1 MNIDPSQ
8 ADYRS
13 SRHRYKSAFSESF
26 NVLGLAS
33 IAAASIAF
41 GTIIPAIL
49 CVAADAVYMLFVP
62 DSKWYEVRLKAK
74 FDAEVQDRLDK
85 LRGQIFPQIHSSVRD
100 QFSRLQS
107 ARDQI
112 GQQSRSEETWFREA
126 LRKLDFLM
134 EKYLQFALK
143 ESQFIKYLNSLID
156 EAYDNLNQDER
167 KKLDSL
173 VDRTSSKIKPPRN
186 TDYSQNQSPS
196 TTQGPA
202 PSEDWNNTIAQ
213 VLFSQYG
220 REIEDLKAR
229 SETEQ
234 VFATKSILDKRVEI
248 LTKRQ
253 EFVERIVQILN
264 NLRHQMQLMTDTFGL
279 INDEIRARSPEQV
292 LADIDE
298 VVTTTNSLTEALEAV
313 TPLEQLVTTPTYS
326 K

>member
-1 MNIDPSQ
+1 VNIDPSQ
-8 ADYRS
+8 GNYRS

-26 NVLGLAS
+26 NVLGLAGILATAIALTNPIPLILG
-33 IAAASIAF
+33 IAAE
-41 GTIIPAIL
+41 
-49 CVAADAVYMLFVP
+49 AVYLLFVP
-62 DSKWYEVRLKAK
+62 DSNWYEVRLKAK
-74 FDAEVQDRLDK
+74 FDAEVQARLDN
-85 LRGQIFPQIHSSVRD
+85 LRNQVFPQIHSSVKE

-156 EAYDNLNQDER
+156 EAYENLNQDER
-167 KKLDSL
+167 RQLDNL
-173 VDRTSSKIKPPRN
+173 VNRSSSRIKPPK
-186 TDYSQNQSPS
+186 TSEVTSPS
-196 TTQGPA
+196 QGPP
-202 PSEDWNNTIAQ
+202 PSEDWNNTVAQ

-229 SETEQ
+229 SESEQ

-313 TPLEQLVTTPTYS
+313 TPLEQLVATPNY
-326 K
+326 KD

>member
-1 MNIDPSQ
+1 VNIDPSQ
-8 ADYRS
+8 GNYRS
-13 SRHRYKSAFSESF
+13 SRHRYKAAFSENF
-26 NVLGLAS
+26 NMLSLAGF
-33 IAAASIAF
+33 AAASLAF
-41 GTIIPAIL
+41 LNPIPLIL
-49 CVAADAVYMLFVP
+49 AVAAEAVYLLFVP

-74 FDAEVQDRLDK
+74 FDAEVQDRLNK
-85 LRGQIFPQIHSSVRD
+85 LRNQVFPQIHSSVKE
-100 QFSRLQS
+100 QFTRLQS

-156 EAYDNLNQDER
+156 EAFENLNQSEK
-167 KKLDSL
+167 KKLDEL
-173 VDRTSSKIKPPRN
+173 VDRTSARIKPPRN
-186 TDYSQNQSPS
+186 VDVVPS
-196 TTQGPA
+196 QGPA
-202 PSEDWNNTIAQ
+202 PSEEWNKVVAE

-220 REIEDLKAR
+220 REISDLKTRA
-229 SETEQ
+229 EKEQ

-248 LTKRQ
+248 LTRRQ

-298 VVTTTNSLTEALEAV
+298 VVTTTNSLTEAIEAV

-326 K
+326 S

>member
-1 MNIDPSQ
+1 M
-8 ADYRS
+8 
-13 SRHRYKSAFSESF
+13 
-26 NVLGLAS
+26 
-33 IAAASIAF
+33 AAASIALLNP
-41 GTIIPAIL
+41 IPLIL
-49 CVAADAVYMLFVP
+49 GIAAEAVYMLFVP

-74 FDAEVQDRLDK
+74 FDAEVQERLNK
-85 LRGQIFPQIHSSVRD
+85 LREQVFPQIHSSVKE
-100 QFSRLQS
+100 QFTRLQS

-143 ESQFIKYLNSLID
+143 ESQFIKYLNGLID
-156 EAYDNLNQDER
+156 EAYDHLNQEER
-167 KKLDSL
+167 RKLDTL
-173 VDRTSSKIKPPRN
+173 VNRTSSRIKPPLN
-186 TDYSQNQSPS
+186 NGVTVTNN
-196 TTQGPA
+196 GPA
-202 PSEDWNNTIAQ
+202 PSEDWNNTVAE

-220 REIEDLKAR
+220 REIDDLKSR
-229 SETEQ
+229 SEGEQ

-253 EFVERIVQILN
+253 EFIERIVQILN

-313 TPLEQLVTTPTYS
+313 TPLEQLVTTPTY
-326 K
+326 KE

>member
-1 MNIDPSQ
+1 M
-8 ADYRS
+8 
-13 SRHRYKSAFSESF
+13 
-26 NVLGLAS
+26 LGLAGL
-33 IAAASIAF
+33 AAAALAT
-41 GTIIPAIL
+41 GTLIPIIL
-49 CVAADAVYMLFVP
+49 GVAAEAVYMLFVP
-62 DSKWYEVRLKAK
+62 DSKWYEVRLKSK
-74 FDAEVQDRLDK
+74 FDAEVQARLQK
-85 LRGQIFPQIHSSVRD
+85 LRDQVFPQIHSSVKE
-100 QFSRLQS
+100 QFTRLQS

-143 ESQFIKYLNSLID
+143 ESQFIKYLNGLID
-156 EAYDNLNQDER
+156 EAYENLNQDER

-173 VDRTSSKIKPPRN
+173 VDRTSARIKPPRN
-186 TDYSQNQSPS
+186 TDYVQGAIPN
-196 TTQGPA
+196 QGPP
-202 PSEDWNNTIAQ
+202 PSEDWNNTVAA

-220 REIEDLKAR
+220 REIDDLKTR
-229 SETEQ
+229 SESEQ

>member
-1 MNIDPSQ
+1 M
-8 ADYRS
+8 
-13 SRHRYKSAFSESF
+13 
-26 NVLGLAS
+26 LGLAGF
-33 IAAASIAF
+33 AAASLALLNPIPLVLGIA
-41 GTIIPAIL
+41 AE
-49 CVAADAVYMLFVP
+49 AVYMLFVP
-62 DSKWYEVRLKAK
+62 DSKWYEIRLKAK
-74 FDAEVQDRLDK
+74 FDAEVADRLSK
-85 LRGQIFPQIHSSVRD
+85 LRDQVFPQIHGSVKE
-100 QFSRLQS
+100 QFTRLQS

-156 EAYDNLNQDER
+156 EAYENLNREEKDKLDNLVNR
-167 KKLDSL
+167 
-173 VDRTSSKIKPPRN
+173 SSARIKPPRN
-186 TDYSQNQSPS
+186 VDVVPQ
-196 TTQGPA
+196 TQGPA
-202 PSEDWNNTIAQ
+202 PSEEWNNTVAE

-220 REIEDLKAR
+220 REITDLKAR
-229 SETEQ
+229 SEGEQ
-234 VFATKSILDKRVEI
+234 ILATKSILDKRVEI

-313 TPLEQLVTTPTYS
+313 TPLEQLVASPNYS
-326 K
+326 S

>member
-1 MNIDPSQ
+1 
-8 ADYRS
+8 
-13 SRHRYKSAFSESF
+13 
-26 NVLGLAS
+26 VLGLAGL
-33 IAAASIAF
+33 AAASLAMLNPLPLIIGIA
-41 GTIIPAIL
+41 AE
-49 CVAADAVYMLFVP
+49 AVYMLFVP

-74 FDAEVQDRLDK
+74 FDAEVQARLDK
-85 LRGQIFPQIHSSVRD
+85 LRGQVFPQIHGSVRE

-143 ESQFIKYLNSLID
+143 ESQFIKYLTGLVD
-156 EAYDNLNQDER
+156 EAYENLNQDER
-167 KKLDSL
+167 RKLDNI
-173 VDRTSSKIKPPRN
+173 VNRVSSRIKPPRN
-186 TDYSQNQSPS
+186 GEVVVQ
-196 TTQGPA
+196 QGPA
-202 PSEDWNNTIAQ
+202 PSEDWNNSIAE

-220 REIEDLKAR
+220 REIEELKIR
-229 SETEQ
+229 SESEQ

-298 VVTTTNSLTEALEAV
+298 VVITTNSLTEAIEAV
-313 TPLEQLVTTPTYS
+313 TPMENMV
-326 K
+326 

>member
-1 MNIDPSQ
+1 VSIDPSHGN
-8 ADYRS
+8 YRS
-13 SRHRYKSAFSESF
+13 PRHRYKSAFSENF
-26 NVLGLAS
+26 NVLSLAGL
-33 IAAASIAF
+33 AAASLALLNPLPLIIGIA
-41 GTIIPAIL
+41 
-49 CVAADAVYMLFVP
+49 VEAVYMLFVP

-74 FDAEVQDRLDK
+74 FDAEVQARLDK
-85 LRGQIFPQIHSSVRD
+85 LRNQVFSQIHNSVKD
-100 QFSRLQS
+100 QFARLQS

-143 ESQFIKYLNSLID
+143 ESQFIKYLTSLID

-167 KKLDSL
+167 RTLDNL
-173 VDRTSSKIKPPRN
+173 VNRASSRIKPPRSS
-186 TDYSQNQSPS
+186 DVVVAS
-196 TTQGPA
+196 QGPA
-202 PSEDWNNTIAQ
+202 PSEEWNNTVAE

-220 REIEDLKAR
+220 REIDELKER
-229 SETEQ
+229 SEGEQ

-313 TPLEQLVTTPTYS
+313 TPFEQLVTTPTYRE
-326 K
+326 

>member
-1 MNIDPSQ
+1 M
-8 ADYRS
+8 
-13 SRHRYKSAFSESF
+13 
-26 NVLGLAS
+26 LGLAGL
-33 IAAASIAF
+33 AAASLALLNPLPLIVGIA
-41 GTIIPAIL
+41 AE
-49 CVAADAVYMLFVP
+49 AVYMLFVP

-74 FDAEVQDRLDK
+74 FDAEVQARLDK
-85 LRGQIFPQIHSSVRD
+85 LRNQVFPQIHSSVKE
-100 QFSRLQS
+100 QFARLQS

-156 EAYDNLNQDER
+156 EAYENLNQDER
-167 KKLDSL
+167 RTLDNL
-173 VDRTSSKIKPPRN
+173 VNRVSSKIKPPRN
-186 TDYSQNQSPS
+186 SDIVVS
-196 TTQGPA
+196 QGPP
-202 PSEDWNNTIAQ
+202 PSEEWNNSVAE

-220 REIEDLKAR
+220 REIDDLKTR
-229 SETEQ
+229 SEHEQ

-248 LTKRQ
+248 LTRRQ

-298 VVTTTNSLTEALEAV
+298 VVTTTNSLTEAIEAV
-313 TPLEQLVTTPTYS
+313 TPLEQLVATPNY
-326 K
+326 KE

>member
-1 MNIDPSQ
+1 MSIDPSQ
-8 ADYRS
+8 GNYRS
-13 SRHRYKSAFSESF
+13 SRHRYKSAFSENF
-26 NVLGLAS
+26 NVLGLAGL
-33 IAAASIAF
+33 AAASLALLNPLPLIVGIA
-41 GTIIPAIL
+41 AE
-49 CVAADAVYMLFVP
+49 AVYMLFVP

-74 FDAEVQDRLDK
+74 FDAEVQARLDK
-85 LRGQIFPQIHSSVRD
+85 LRDQVFPQIHSLVKE
-100 QFSRLQS
+100 QFARLQS

-156 EAYDNLNQDER
+156 EAYDNLNQEER
-167 KKLDSL
+167 RTLDSL
-173 VDRTSSKIKPPRN
+173 VNRASSRIKPPRN
-186 TDYSQNQSPS
+186 SDIVVPS
-196 TTQGPA
+196 QGPP
-202 PSEDWNNTIAQ
+202 PSEEWNNTIAE

-220 REIEDLKAR
+220 REIDELKSR
-229 SETEQ
+229 SDGEQ

-313 TPLEQLVTTPTYS
+313 TPFEQLVTTPTY
-326 K
+326 KE

>member
-1 MNIDPSQ
+1 M
-8 ADYRS
+8 
-13 SRHRYKSAFSESF
+13 
-26 NVLGLAS
+26 
-33 IAAASIAF
+33 AAAAAVALAT
-41 GTIIPAIL
+41 GTFIPIIL
-49 CVAADAVYMLFVP
+49 GVAAEAVYMLFVP
-62 DSKWYEVRLKAK
+62 DSKWYEVRLKSK
-74 FDAEVQDRLDK
+74 FDAEVQARLQK
-85 LRGQIFPQIHSSVRD
+85 LRDQVFPQIHSSVKE

-143 ESQFIKYLNSLID
+143 ESQFIKYLTSLID

-167 KKLDSL
+167 RKLDTL
-173 VDRTSSKIKPPRN
+173 VSRSSSKIKPPRDI
-186 TDYSQNQSPS
+186 DYSNGQTAVS
-196 TTQGPA
+196 QGPA
-202 PSEDWNNTIAQ
+202 PSEDWNNTIAD

-220 REIEDLKAR
+220 REIEDLKSR
-229 SETEQ
+229 SASEQ

-313 TPLEQLVTTPTYS
+313 TPFEQLVSTPTY
-326 K
+326 KE